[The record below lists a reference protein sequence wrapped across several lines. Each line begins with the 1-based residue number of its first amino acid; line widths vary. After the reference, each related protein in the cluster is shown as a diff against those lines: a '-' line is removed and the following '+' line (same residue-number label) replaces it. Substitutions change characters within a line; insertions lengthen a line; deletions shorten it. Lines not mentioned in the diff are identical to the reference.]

1 MISSANSTDSRPG
14 QIRHCDQPNGQ
25 ALTCNPSFYL
35 RLAATLAH
43 TACQKGSPKPKQTC
57 SIWCRNSSN
66 IDSTTFTS
74 YKSCITALQAD
85 VSHSTGMWLQ
95 QSSNTTTVAG
105 ERTWPSANRFNQYAA
120 TPAVLAV
127 PVRAGLLRS
136 RTISW
141 NLVICRKMNSLPL
154 LRGALTSST
163 LISSAP
169 LSASLLTLTSTSA
182 ADCMLPAAASPCP
195 LHVLHWLVPYRR
207 QSKL

>member
-1 MISSANSTDSRPG
+1 MA
-14 QIRHCDQPNGQ
+14 RHSLVTPLSICAWQPHWHILLVRRE
-25 ALTCNPSFYL
+25 APSLNRHAAYG
-35 RLAATLAH
+35 AGNQATLIAPHLHH
-43 TACQKGSPKPKQTC
+43 TSH
-57 SIWCRNSSN
+57 
-66 IDSTTFTS
+66 
-74 YKSCITALQAD
+74 ALQLCRLMCPTRQVCD
-85 VSHSTGMWLQ
+85 FNNRQIPRLLQ
-95 QSSNTTTVAG
+95 VRVQ
-105 ERTWPSANRFNQYAA
+105 WPSANRFNQYAA

-207 QSKL
+207 QSKLYKYTVQPLCHVHDKLANK